1 MVDHGT
7 GHLRVAGSYRLNE
20 FGQLFDDG
28 NYVAGVILHGRCS
41 LGSLLCV
48 DANTRQHRQFAT
60 QREAGETAASASG
73 RNPES

>member
-20 FGQLFDDG
+20 FGHLVEGG
-28 NYVAGVILHGRCS
+28 NYVAGVILYGRCS
-41 LGSLLCV
+41 LGSSLCV

-60 QREAGETAASASG
+60 H
-73 RNPES
+73 P